1 MIAHVLAC
9 DYDGTLAERGRVPD
23 ATARALDNVT
33 RAPGTHGVVELI
45 EAHLLKDLAE
55 RLPPLARHQFPLGEG
70 SDEPP
75 VAISHLERT
84 DPTLPLAGGVQLPQ
98 GTFPN
103 PVRPHG
109 NSLPETS
116 PGSSG
121 VLAGLGESDS
131 LPPSS

>member
-55 RLPPLARHQFPLGEG
+55 RLPPAGAPSVPARRGE
-70 SDEPP
+70 
-75 VAISHLERT
+75 R
-84 DPTLPLAGGVQLPQ
+84 
-98 GTFPN
+98 
-103 PVRPHG
+103 
-109 NSLPETS
+109 
-116 PGSSG
+116 
-121 VLAGLGESDS
+121 
-131 LPPSS
+131 